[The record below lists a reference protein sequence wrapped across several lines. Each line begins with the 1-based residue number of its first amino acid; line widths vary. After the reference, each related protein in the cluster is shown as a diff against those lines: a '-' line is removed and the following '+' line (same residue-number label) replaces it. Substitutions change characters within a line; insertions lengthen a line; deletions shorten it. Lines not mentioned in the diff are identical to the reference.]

1 MDKVKEI
8 VLERASSTK
17 ASVSAEYNQVLFT
30 GSLFEGSGALT
41 CIERIYPMQGIDDAD
56 AQSFKLATLQEC
68 QQALVTE
75 RQFVLK
81 PQRSINLDERRG
93 KILHLSFHRLVSET
107 PLAELYLFVAPAKL
121 LVRKLNFVS
130 NGADAGLT
138 RSVVAG
144 VTVQFVA
151 TFDRPLLKGERP
163 LFKVR
168 LYQQNPKFGLHASYL
183 PLPGDIQL
191 SEARFELS
199 FQSRFVGSRI
209 AISAYVS
216 SPVNPNNNAQSSSI
230 CFAQITSRLG
240 ISHQLSS
247 SSMQSS
253 MGKPVMGESQFL
265 ISKANYKQLRAEPLL
280 RELNIRLAGFGGN
293 VPSEEFDDRTSSCI
307 KQFERDYMKQ
317 AATGE
322 ISAKLLKAVDAFSN
336 QYSFPFDEIKCK
348 CGFCEGFGDG
358 SYKGIYLKHAVE
370 AYHRYEYP
378 GLHRSLLWGM
388 KAMLFYLERDGRYT
402 LAKVSSGYRC
412 RRHPEYLKR
421 ASFNHMGKAMDLHF
435 NKAGLRTR
443 AVEDMERIRKE
454 IFYTYLGARWDW
466 KADQRNI
473 FNMESTKVGAVSW
486 VHFDVRE
493 FNQIYLQDRFFAKNE
508 SDAWGE
514 PLVAMAL
521 RLGLKQ
527 LFEVVENPALIK
539 VVEPSSIYRYPL
551 AHSEFGNLIAR
562 HESADNYNICNCTKG
577 GLRVVRDL
585 QVVEMSIR
593 QIQQKQANREIFA
606 VGRYQL
612 IPTTLES
619 AVLSLGLDRSALLDA
634 EMQDRIFECYL
645 IKVKRP
651 EICRYF
657 AGAGTVEE
665 AMYAAAKEWASI
677 GVERGRRI
685 SDKRVQSGGVVSYIK
700 RYAEGGESYYAGDGL
715 NKAHISPL
723 QIREAF
729 IKSKNENGY

>member
-1 MDKVKEI
+1 MNKVKEI
-8 VLERASSTK
+8 VLERASSMK
-17 ASVSAEYNQVLFT
+17 ASVSAEYDQVLFT

-41 CIERIYPMQGIDDAD
+41 CIERIYPMQRIEDTD
-56 AQSFKLATLQEC
+56 AQTFKLATLQEC
-68 QQALVTE
+68 QQAFVVE
-75 RQFVLK
+75 RQFLLNS
-81 PQRSINLDERRG
+81 QRSVNLKERRG
-93 KILHLSFHRLVSET
+93 KILHLSFHHIVSEA
-107 PLAELYLFVAPAKL
+107 PLGELYLFIAPAKL
-121 LVRKLNFVS
+121 LVRKLNFVVGS
-130 NGADAGLT
+130 TDADRS
-138 RSVVAG
+138 RSVLAG
-144 VTVQFVA
+144 VAVQLVA
-151 TFDRPLLKGERP
+151 TFDRQLLKGEKP

-168 LYQQNPKFGLHASYL
+168 LYQQNPKLGPHASFL

-191 SEARFELS
+191 SDARFELS
-199 FQSRFVGSRI
+199 FQARFAGSRI
-209 AISAYVS
+209 AISTYVS
-216 SPVNPNNNAQSSSI
+216 SPVNPNNNTQAASI
-230 CFAQITSRLG
+230 CFAQITSRSV

-253 MGKPVMGESQFL
+253 MSKPVMGEALFL
-265 ISKANYKQLRAEPLL
+265 ITKANYKQLKAESLL

-293 VPSEEFDDRTSSCI
+293 VPSEEYNDRTSACI

-322 ISAKLLKAVDAFSN
+322 ISAKLLKAVDAFSR
-336 QYSFPFDEIKCK
+336 QYSFPFDETKCK
-348 CGFCEGFGDG
+348 CGSCDGFGDG
-358 SYKGIYLKHAVE
+358 SYKGVYLKHAHE

-378 GLHRSLLWGM
+378 GLHRSLLWGV

-466 KADQRNI
+466 KANQRNV

-493 FNQIYLQDRFFAKNE
+493 FDQIYLQDHFFAKNE

-514 PLVAMAL
+514 SLVAMAV

-539 VVEPSSIYRYPL
+539 VVESSSNYRYPM
-551 AHSEFGNLIAR
+551 AHSAFGNLIAR
-562 HESADNYNICNCTKG
+562 YESADNYNICNSTKG

-585 QVVEMSIR
+585 RVVEMSIR
-593 QIQQKQANREIFA
+593 QIQQKQSNREIFA

-651 EICRYF
+651 EICHYL
-657 AGAGTVEE
+657 AGSGTIEE

-685 SDKRVQSGGVVSYIK
+685 SDKRVQSGGAFSYIK

-715 NKAHISPL
+715 NKAHISPQ

-729 IKSKNENGY
+729 INSKIDNGY